1 VIDQPDLEGILE
13 IGSSE
18 EHLHKGVAHEK
29 TSVRVIAIRG
39 IACPANSGKL
49 FGPRWEFTRALRS
62 ELEGM
67 VAGPAAMALDSQ
79 GRFRLEPPVSSDVPI
94 LTEQQARAIAAAWP
108 KDFGS
113 YILPFLEETRGGK
126 INLSTLAPCGTPY
139 YAEGAYEVPV
149 AGVADRFTRPY
160 GGWWIIGL
168 CGGGGTPEVSIA
180 ISATSTDVTVNENG
194 IVLPPHSGN
203 NFFAVGIPK
212 HWSGPIG
219 ESAEAAV

>member
-1 VIDQPDLEGILE
+1 MRKPRCGLLRFVGLLVLPILANCSDQG
-13 IGSSE
+13 GSSPE
-18 EHLHKGVAHEK
+18 P
-29 TSVRVIAIRG
+29 S
-39 IACPANSGKL
+39 
-49 FGPRWEFTRALRS
+49 RS

-180 ISATSTDVTVNENG
+180 ISQ
-194 IVLPPHSGN
+194 PP
-203 NFFAVGIPK
+203 PRM
-212 HWSGPIG
+212 
-219 ESAEAAV
+219 